1 MKEFDFN
8 KLTEAQ
14 IVSKGMDRAL
24 IADNELFF
32 ENAFNAAG
40 FDEIR
45 DGDYDVAR
53 TAAQAVLES
62 VNKALKAHNLEIRT
76 ADMADYMSWIL
87 VPKGITEK
95 KFGEQLV
102 A

>member
-8 KLTEAQ
+8 KLTEKQ

-24 IADNELFF
+24 IADDENIFTNALGCTHDELSDREYF
-32 ENAFNAAG
+32 
-40 FDEIR
+40 
-45 DGDYDVAR
+45 VAI

-62 VNKALKAHNLEIRT
+62 VNKALKVHNLEIRT
-76 ADMADYMSWIL
+76 ADLIDYAGWIL
-87 VPKGITEK
+87 VPKGISEK
-95 KFGEQLV
+95 KFGEQL